1 MRLTNISLDEGTII
15 GGIKTKAG
23 KNRIVPIHSRISAMV
38 EDCYNKSKDMGS
50 EYLFTRSNKVAYNYI
65 AYKRNFEKF
74 LLENNLDPNH
84 RPHDARKTFV
94 TRAKEYN
101 LDEYAIKYI
110 VGHAIEDITERVYTK
125 RNIEWLKN
133 EIEKIK

>member
-1 MRLTNISLDEGTII
+1 MLIICPECGLKISD
-15 GGIKTKAG
+15 KA
-23 KNRIVPIHSRISAMV
+23 IS
-38 EDCYNKSKDMGS
+38 CPHCGYPLKS
-50 EYLFTRSNKVAYNYI
+50 
-65 AYKRNFEKF
+65 
-74 LLENNLDPNH
+74 DPNH